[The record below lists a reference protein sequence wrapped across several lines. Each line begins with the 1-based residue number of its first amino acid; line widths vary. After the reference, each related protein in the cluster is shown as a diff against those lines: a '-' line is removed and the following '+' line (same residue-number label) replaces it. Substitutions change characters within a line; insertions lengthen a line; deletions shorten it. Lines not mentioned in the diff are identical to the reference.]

1 MSNSNILDIVTRA
14 QTASQL
20 VRVVPEPEDRRWPTG
35 NYIVDYEHQSLG
47 VGGLVQLFMV
57 GSERTFQPSV
67 ISLSFNKHASQ
78 RVLADVS
85 VCTEWRQN
93 IYSDRGNLMFISVS
107 IRLYFLL
114 GLLKAARCERS
125 STSGI
130 NEDGYFQYESATTD

>member
-1 MSNSNILDIVTRA
+1 MKISNRNILNIVTLNIVTRA

-67 ISLSFNKHASQ
+67 ISLSFNKHASH

-85 VCTEWRQN
+85 VCTSWRPK
-93 IYSDRGNLMFISVS
+93 IYSDNGKSIFVS
-107 IRLYFLL
+107 YL
-114 GLLKAARCERS
+114 
-125 STSGI
+125 
-130 NEDGYFQYESATTD
+130 